1 MKNTTF
7 LIFMALLLVHPTAKA
22 VIIDGINYKL
32 ISEAKGAEVI
42 SNSEVYAG
50 DVVVPSS
57 VTYDGVEYRV
67 TSIGESAFWGSY
79 VTSINIPSTV
89 TSMKENAFR
98 ECYYLA
104 SVKISDLAAWCSI
117 KFAGFYSNPLSRSTR
132 LYLNDEEIKELVI
145 PEGVASIGRNA
156 FYGCTGFTSVTIP
169 NGVTSI
175 GESAFSGCT
184 GLTSVNISDL
194 AAWCEIQFLGNESNP
209 LSYAHKLYLNDE
221 EITELTIPD
230 DVTMIGN
237 NAFCGC
243 TNLTFLTIPDN
254 ITAIGNAAF
263 YGCTGLTSVT
273 IPGSVTSI
281 GGSAFYNCTG
291 LTTITIPSSVTSIGE
306 LAFYDCSS
314 LSCVNISDLAAW
326 CEIQFEDYSSN
337 PLSLAHK
344 LYLNDEEIK
353 ELAIPDGVAGIR
365 NYAFWNCTGLTS
377 VSIPNT
383 TTSLGNYAFYGC
395 TGLTSFT
402 IPNSVTSLGKGVFWN
417 CTSLTSVTIPNS
429 VTSLGESV
437 FDSCTSLTSVTIP
450 NTMTS
455 LGEYVFS
462 SCTSLTSVTISNSVT
477 EIKRKAFEHCSSLAT
492 IIIGGAISS
501 ISSQAFA
508 YCPNL
513 TDVYCHAESVPSTYY
528 SVFEGSYTEYA
539 TLHVP
544 ASAIHDYQTN
554 SPWSSFGSIVALDED
569 TPETPKCATPTISYQ
584 NGELTFR
591 SETEGVDFVSE
602 ITDTDI
608 RKNYEAKVSLTATY
622 NISVYA
628 TKAGYKDS
636 DVAYATL
643 CWIEA
648 EPKTEGIETD
658 LAQIPV
664 RPVMIQMRDGMIT
677 VTGAEDGQQISVY
690 GMDGQNLG
698 QGICKNGTADI
709 STSLRRGSTA
719 IVRIGEKAVKVVS
732 Q

>member
-22 VIIDGINYKL
+22 VVIDGINYEL

-42 SNSEVYAG
+42 SSSEVYAG
-50 DVVVPSS
+50 DVLIPSS
-57 VTYDGVEYRV
+57 VTYEGVEYRV
-67 TSIGESAFWGSY
+67 TSIGERAFYRSC
-79 VTSINIPSTV
+79 VTSVTIPSTV

-117 KFAGFYSNPLSRSTR
+117 KFAGFYSNPLYNARR

-145 PEGVASIGRNA
+145 PDDVASIGSFA
-156 FYGCTGFTSVTIP
+156 FFDCTGFTSVTIP
-169 NGVTSI
+169 VGVTSI
-175 GESAFSGCT
+175 GESAFYRCT
-184 GLTSVNISDL
+184 GLTSVKISDL
-194 AAWCEIQFLGNESNP
+194 AAWCEIQFTGNESNP
-209 LSYAHKLYLNDE
+209 LSYAHKLYLKDQ

-230 DVTMIGN
+230 DVTTIGN
-237 NAFCGC
+237 NAFCSC
-243 TNLTFLTIPDN
+243 TNLISLTIPDN
-254 ITAIGNAAF
+254 VTAIGNAAF

-273 IPGSVTSI
+273 IPGSVISI
-281 GGSAFYNCTG
+281 GGATFYDCTG
-291 LTTITIPSSVTSIGE
+291 LTTITIPSSVTSIGGT
-306 LAFYDCSS
+306 AFEGCTS
-314 LSCVNISDLAAW
+314 LSFVKISDLAAW
-326 CEIQFEDYSSN
+326 CEIQFSTFSSN
-337 PLSLAHK
+337 PLNFAHK

-353 ELAIPDGVAGIR
+353 ELAIPDGVTGIR
-365 NYAFWNCTGLTS
+365 NYAFSGLT
-377 VSIPNT
+377 N
-383 TTSLGNYAFYGC
+383 
-395 TGLTSFT
+395 
-402 IPNSVTSLGKGVFWN
+402 
-417 CTSLTSVTIPNS
+417 
-429 VTSLGESV
+429 
-437 FDSCTSLTSVTIP
+437 LTSVTIP
-450 NTMTS
+450 NTVTTLGEGAFYSCIGLTSVNIPNTVTS
-455 LGEYVFS
+455 LGDYAFCGCSGLTSVNIPISVTEIGQATFS
-462 SCTSLTSVTISNSVT
+462 TCTSLASITIPNGVTEIRINTFNGCTSLTTVS
-477 EIKRKAFEHCSSLAT
+477 
-492 IIIGGAISS
+492 IGNAIRQIWYDS
-501 ISSQAFA
+501 FA

-513 TDVYCHAESVPSTYY
+513 TDFYCHSESVPST
-528 SVFEGSYTEYA
+528 SNIFKGSFVEYA

-544 ASAIHDYQTN
+544 ASAIEDYRAVN
-554 SPWSSFGSIVALDED
+554 PWNTFGSIVALDED

-584 NGELTFR
+584 NGELTFCN
-591 SETEGVDFVSE
+591 ETDGVEFVSE

-628 TKAGYKDS
+628 TRSGYENS

-664 RPVMIQMRDGMIT
+664 RPVMIQMREGMIT
-677 VTGAEDGQQISVY
+677 VTGAEDNQQITVY

-719 IVRIGEKAVKVVS
+719 IVRIGDKAVKVVS